1 MLSQAKACTRNFE
14 KKKTVTMCYQL
25 RGLYV
30 PKHIFHSIEL
40 KRKEKTRTTSNLRE
54 GFYEARELEVM
65 SILSGIHE

>member
-1 MLSQAKACTRNFE
+1 
-14 KKKTVTMCYQL
+14 MCYQL
-25 RGLYV
+25 RGLHV